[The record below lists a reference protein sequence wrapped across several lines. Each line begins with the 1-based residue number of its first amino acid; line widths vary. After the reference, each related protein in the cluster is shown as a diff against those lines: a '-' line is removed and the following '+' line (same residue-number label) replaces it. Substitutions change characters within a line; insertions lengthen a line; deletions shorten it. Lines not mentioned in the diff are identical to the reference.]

1 MLNLKFSLFLIFFS
15 SLIPLIIRVQRC
27 EQSGILPTGA
37 EVQVLQSCIL
47 QTDVLQDLPRTLT
60 HRKHENV
67 PCYYHCGRVS
77 IEESH
82 TAE

>member
-1 MLNLKFSLFLIFFS
+1 MV
-15 SLIPLIIRVQRC
+15 LIIRVQRC

-37 EVQVLQSCIL
+37 EVQVLQSSIL

-60 HRKHENV
+60 HRKCKNV

-82 TAE
+82 TAEQDWRPCKCITLWKT